1 MPVLDERVGEVADG
15 TPVLSGSDLRRV
27 RAVLY
32 LNGLRGADLD
42 DAAQDVQL
50 RLLEQ
55 PAGSVDTVGAW
66 ACAVA
71 ARLAV
76 DRHRRART
84 RSSLADRLRVHRPGA
99 HLDPDVALTESVRRA
114 LRQLEPDLRAT
125 VVLRYYADL
134 SVAEIARLLDVA
146 EGTVKSR
153 LHRAEGVL
161 RNALREDA

>member
-1 MPVLDERVGEVADG
+1 MDGQVDEVSDSSA
-15 TPVLSGSDLRRV
+15 TLSGTDVHRV

-32 LNGLRGADLD
+32 LNGLRGSDLD

-55 PAGSVDTVGAW
+55 PEDSIGNVGAW

-76 DRHRRART
+76 DRHRRAKT
-84 RSSLADRLRVHRPGA
+84 RDAVTGRLRLHRSGVH
-99 HLDPDVALTESVRRA
+99 HDPDVALVESVRAA
-114 LRQLEPDLRAT
+114 LARLEPDLRAT

-134 SVAEIARLLDVA
+134 TVTDIARLLDLPD
-146 EGTVKSR
+146 GTVKSR
-153 LHRAEGVL
+153 LHRAAAVL
-161 RNALREDA
+161 RLALQEES

>member
-1 MPVLDERVGEVADG
+1 VTNGSSALAPAD
-15 TPVLSGSDLRRV
+15 VHRM

-55 PAGSVDTVGAW
+55 PAESIGNVGAW

-71 ARLAV
+71 ARLAI
-76 DRHRRART
+76 DRHRRAKT
-84 RSSLADRLRVHRPGA
+84 REAVATRLRLHRPTV
-99 HLDPDVALTESVRRA
+99 HHDPDVALAESVRAA
-114 LRQLEPDLRAT
+114 LGRLEPELRAT

-134 SVAEIARLLDVA
+134 SIADIARLLNLPD
-146 EGTVKSR
+146 GTVKSR
-153 LHRAEGVL
+153 LHRAAGVL
-161 RNALREDA
+161 RIELQEDR

>member
-1 MPVLDERVGEVADG
+1 M
-15 TPVLSGSDLRRV
+15 SDAALMLAPTDANRV

-32 LNGLRGADLD
+32 LNGLRGSDLD
-42 DAAQDVQL
+42 DAAQDVQV

-55 PAGSVDTVGAW
+55 PPGSIDNVGAW

-71 ARLAV
+71 SRIAI

-84 RSSLADRLRVHRPGA
+84 RESVTARLRLHRPTV
-99 HLDPDVALTESVRRA
+99 HHDPDIALAESVRTA
-114 LRQLEPDLRAT
+114 LTRLEPELRAT

-134 SVAEIARLLDVA
+134 PVGHIARLLNLP

-153 LHRAEGVL
+153 LHRAAAVL
-161 RNALREDA
+161 RGELQEDR